1 MLDYYHLEYKDP
13 AKKSAD
19 GLIWF
24 PLYVTNCFSLAD
36 FRILSLSLMFTIL
49 INVYYFHY
57 NVSWCLFL
65 GFILFG
71 TLEFLDLN
79 ICFFLQ
85 SREVFSYF
93 FFSNNFSIPSS
104 VFFSLCPLEYGCH
117 STWCCPNDH
126 LKYLYF
132 FSFCCYAWVNFIA
145 LSSNLSFFLFS
156 FNLLLSP
163 AVYFSFQLQLLF
175 GIFLCFLFLS
185 WNSQCI
191 YPFFLRVRQ
200 TFWYLLNSF
209 IKMIAYLCFI

>member
-1 MLDYYHLEYKDP
+1 MITLLGRNFLVSIFFFPFSILKMLDYYHLEYKDP

-104 VFFSLCPLEYGCH
+104 VFF
-117 STWCCPNDH
+117 
-126 LKYLYF
+126 
-132 FSFCCYAWVNFIA
+132 FS
-145 LSSNLSFFLFS
+145 
-156 FNLLLSP
+156 LSP
-163 AVYFSFQLQLLF
+163 GIRMSFHLM
-175 GIFLCFLFLS
+175 LS
-185 WNSQCI
+185 Q
-191 YPFFLRVRQ
+191 
-200 TFWYLLNSF
+200 
-209 IKMIAYLCFI
+209 